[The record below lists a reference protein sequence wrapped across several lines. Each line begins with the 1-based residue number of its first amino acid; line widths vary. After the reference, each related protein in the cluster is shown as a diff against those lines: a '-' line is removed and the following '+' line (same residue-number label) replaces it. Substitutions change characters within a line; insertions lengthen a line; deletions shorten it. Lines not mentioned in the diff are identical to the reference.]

1 MQWSLRLRAAERGIW
16 KSAELRR
23 MLADAGLEISAG
35 KMSSWW
41 AGTPPTMRLEEL
53 DVLCAVLECTPN
65 DLMTPEPD
73 KVAARRARDA
83 EAANGGNGNGDDA
96 EGEDDSAIEDA
107 VSVGADDDK
116 STEDSSED

>member
-23 MLADAGLEISAG
+23 MLAEAGLEISAG

-41 AGTPPTMRLEEL
+41 AGIPPTMRLEEL

-73 KVAARRARDA
+73 KVAARRPRNTDA
-83 EAANGGNGNGDDA
+83 ANGNGGNGDA
-96 EGEDDSAIEDA
+96 GPNATGGTPPA
-107 VSVGADDDK
+107 VTPRLGK
-116 STEDSSED
+116 PRPTPPL

>member
-73 KVAARRARDA
+73 KVAASRPRTPDA
-83 EAANGGNGNGDDA
+83 ASGGNGDGDPNA
-96 EGEDDSAIEDA
+96 TGGTPPA
-107 VSVGADDDK
+107 VTPRLGK
-116 STEDSSED
+116 PRSTPPL

>member
-65 DLMTPEPD
+65 DLMKTEPD
-73 KVAARRARDA
+73 KVAARRPRNTDA
-83 EAANGGNGNGDDA
+83 ANGGPPNGGNGNGDPN
-96 EGEDDSAIEDA
+96 GNGGTPRA
-107 VSVGADDDK
+107 VTPRLGK
-116 STEDSSED
+116 PRSTPPL